1 MQEAGTVTLQLD
13 RTASLPTDGTNGTLV
28 GRVWRPE
35 VEGPSIIALRA
46 DGCYDVSRAFPTV
59 RDVCEA
65 HSPAAA
71 IAGATGQ
78 RIGDIESILANTP
91 EHSRNPLKPYLLA
104 PIDLQAVKAAGVTF
118 ATSLLE
124 RVIEEQAGG
133 EPQRAAA
140 VRVEVEATIAG
151 AVQSLKPGSP
161 EAAALKQ
168 LLVAKGMWSQYLEVG
183 LGSDAEIFTK
193 SQPMSCVG
201 SGAAV
206 GILRSSIWNNP
217 EPEIVLV
224 VNSRGE
230 IVGATLGND
239 VNLRDIEGRS
249 ALLLS
254 KAKDNNAS
262 TAIGP
267 FVRLFDRTFS
277 LDDVRKAEVTL
288 TVKGRDGF
296 ALNGRSAMARISRDP
311 ADLVAQMI
319 GSHHSYPDGA
329 VLFLGTMFAPVQD
342 RDAPGKGFTHHVGD
356 VVTIASDRLGSL
368 INVVA
373 YAELAPPWTFGVGAL
388 MRNLAVRGLL
398 GAS

>member
-1 MQEAGTVTLQLD
+1 M
-13 RTASLPTDGTNGTLV
+13 SH
-28 GRVWRPE
+28 
-35 VEGPSIIALRA
+35 
-46 DGCYDVSRAFPTV
+46 AFPTV
-59 RDVCEA
+59 RDLCEA
-65 HSPAAA
+65 RNPAAA
-71 IAGATGQ
+71 IAVAKGE
-78 RIGDIESILANTP
+78 RIGDIKSILANTS
-91 EHSRNPLKPYLLA
+91 EHSRDPSKAYLLV

-118 ATSLLE
+118 AASLLE
-124 RVIEEQAGG
+124 RVIEEQARG

-140 VRVEVEATIAG
+140 VRIEVEAAIAG
-151 AVQSLKPGSP
+151 AVGSLKPGSP

-168 LLVAKGMWSQYLEVG
+168 LLIAKGMWSQYLEVG
-183 LGSDAEIFTK
+183 IGSDAEIFTK
-193 SQPMSCVG
+193 SQPMSGVG

-206 GILRSSIWNNP
+206 GILRSSVWNNP

-267 FVRLFDRTFS
+267 FLRLFDRTFS

-288 TVKGRDGF
+288 TVMGPDGF
-296 ALNGRSAMARISRDP
+296 VLNGRSAMARISRDP
-311 ADLVAQMI
+311 ADLVAHML
-319 GSHHSYPDGA
+319 GPHHSYPDGA

-356 VVTIASDRLGSL
+356 VVTIACDPLGSL
-368 INVVA
+368 TNVVT

-398 GAS
+398 NAP

>member
-1 MQEAGTVTLQLD
+1 MNFQLD
-13 RTASLPTDGTNGTLV
+13 PTETLPADGTDGTLV
-28 GRVWRPE
+28 GRLWHPIV
-35 VEGPSIIALRA
+35 VGPSVIAFQA
-46 DGCYDVSRAFPTV
+46 DGCYDVSRTFPTV

-65 HSPAAA
+65 HNPAAA
-71 IAGATGQ
+71 VAGAKGE
-78 RIGDIESILANTP
+78 RIGDINSILANTP
-91 EHSRNPLKPYLLA
+91 EHSRDPTKPYLLA

-118 ATSLLE
+118 AISLLE
-124 RVIEEQAGG
+124 RVIEEQAHG

-140 VRVEVEATIAG
+140 VRIEVEAAIAG
-151 AVQSLKPGSP
+151 AVESLRPGSP

-168 LLVAKGMWSQYLEVG
+168 LLIAKGMWSQYLEVG
-183 LGSDAEIFTK
+183 IGPDAEIFTK

-201 SGAAV
+201 TGAAV
-206 GILRSSIWNNP
+206 GILRSSVWNNP
-217 EPEIVLV
+217 EPEVVLV

-262 TAIGP
+262 TAMGP

-296 ALNGRSAMARISRDP
+296 VLNGRSAMARISRDP
-311 ADLVAQMI
+311 AVLVAQML
-319 GSHHSYPDGA
+319 GPHHSYPDGA
-329 VLFLGTMFAPVQD
+329 ALFLGTMFAPVQD

-356 VVTIASDRLGSL
+356 VVTISSDQLGSL
-368 INVVA
+368 TNVVA

-388 MRNLAVRGLL
+388 MRNLAIRGLL
-398 GAS
+398 GGSQSPG